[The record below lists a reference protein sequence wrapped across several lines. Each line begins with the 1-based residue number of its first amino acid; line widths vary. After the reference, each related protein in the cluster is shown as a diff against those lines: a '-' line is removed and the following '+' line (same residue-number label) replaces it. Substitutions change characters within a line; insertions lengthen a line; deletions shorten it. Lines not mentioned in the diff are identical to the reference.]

1 MTWNPSMTQQL
12 DSDGRLKHL
21 LTLEGLPRET
31 LCRLLDR
38 AGQIRDAAL
47 GRTQKRS
54 SLSGTTIC
62 TLFFEPSTRT
72 RSSFQ
77 IAAQRLGADVIN
89 FDASTSSSRKGE
101 TALDTLKNLEAMG
114 VRGFIVRHP
123 QDGAAEALAAEAGEG
138 TTLVNAGD
146 GRSAHPTQG
155 LLDALTLKQA
165 KGPDFSKLKVLIVGD
180 VKHSRVARSDLHA
193 LRTLGTGEIRVC
205 GPSELLPQD
214 ATLQGCEVGDDF
226 NAMLD
231 GVDAL
236 TLKQAKGPDF
246 SKLKVLIVG
255 DVKHSRVA
263 RSDLHAL
270 RTLGTGEIRVC
281 GPSELLP
288 QDATLQ
294 GCEVG
299 DDFNAMLDG
308 VDAVMMLRL
317 QRERME
323 EGLIASLE
331 DYHAQYGLT
340 AERLRRAAPDAVVL
354 HPGPINRGVEIT
366 DEVAD
371 GPQSLVLRQVSNG
384 VAIRMAVLES
394 LLA

>member
-1 MTWNPSMTQQL
+1 MSLQL
-12 DSDGRLKHL
+12 DSDGRLHHL
-21 LTLEGLPRET
+21 LTLDGLPKET

-47 GRTQKRS
+47 GRTHKRD
-54 SLSGTTIC
+54 SLDGTTVC

-77 IAAQRLGADVIN
+77 IAAQRLGADVVN

-123 QDGAAEALAAEAGEG
+123 EDGAAEMLAEHAGEG
-138 TTLVNAGD
+138 TTIINAGD

-155 LLDALTLKQA
+155 LLDMLTIRQA

-193 LRTLGTGEIRVC
+193 LRTLGAGEVRVC
-205 GPSELLPQD
+205 GPKSLLPTD
-214 ATLQGCEVGDDF
+214 DMLKGCTVGDDF
-226 NAMLD
+226 DAMLR
-231 GVDAL
+231 GA
-236 TLKQAKGPDF
+236 
-246 SKLKVLIVG
+246 
-255 DVKHSRVA
+255 DV
-263 RSDLHAL
+263 
-270 RTLGTGEIRVC
+270 
-281 GPSELLP
+281 
-288 QDATLQ
+288 
-294 GCEVG
+294 
-299 DDFNAMLDG
+299 
-308 VDAVMMLRL
+308 VMMLRL

-323 EGLIASLE
+323 EGLVSSLD
-331 DYHAQYGLT
+331 DYHRDYGLT
-340 AERLRRAAPDAVVL
+340 AGKLKLAASDAVVM
-354 HPGPINRGVEIT
+354 HPGPINRGVEMT

-384 VAIRMAVLES
+384 VAIRMAVLEA